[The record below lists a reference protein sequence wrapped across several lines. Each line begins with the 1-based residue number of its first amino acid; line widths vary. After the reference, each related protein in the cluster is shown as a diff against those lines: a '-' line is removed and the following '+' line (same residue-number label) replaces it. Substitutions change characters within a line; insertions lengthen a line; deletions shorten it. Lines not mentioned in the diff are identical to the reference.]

1 MKACVMTGIR
11 KVEFQERRIPEIK
24 PDEVLIKIMDCGVC
38 GSDVHYYQH
47 GRIGNYVVD
56 SPMILG
62 HECAGEIIKA
72 GENVSNV
79 KVGDFVAVE
88 PGYTCGKCEFC
99 KKGLYNLCPDVV
111 FLATP
116 PYDGAFVEYLKYP
129 ADWVFRLPENMDTV
143 EGALVEPFCVGLHA
157 VNQSGGKVGDTA
169 AIFGSGCI
177 GLCTLL
183 ALQSHGIKHVY
194 MVDMIQSRLDKAAE
208 LGALE
213 IINASSCDPVQRI
226 MELTDGVGVDLVF
239 ETAGAKATT
248 QQTAKAVK
256 RGGSVVLV
264 GMSPNPVFEY
274 DFGSLQDKEATIH
287 TVFRYRN
294 LYPVAIEAISKG
306 GIPIK
311 RIVTDEY
318 DFNHIQ
324 DALEDSIER
333 KAEVVKAV
341 IKIGR

>member
-1 MKACVMTGIR
+1 MQI
-11 KVEFQERRIPEIK
+11 
-24 PDEVLIKIMDCGVC
+24 
-38 GSDVHYYQH
+38 
-47 GRIGNYVVD
+47 
-56 SPMILG
+56 
-62 HECAGEIIKA
+62 
-72 GENVSNV
+72 
-79 KVGDFVAVE
+79 
-88 PGYTCGKCEFC
+88 FC
-99 KKGLYNLCPDVV
+99 
-111 FLATP
+111 
-116 PYDGAFVEYLKYP
+116 
-129 ADWVFRLPENMDTV
+129 
-143 EGALVEPFCVGLHA
+143 HA
-157 VNQSGGKVGDTA
+157 VRKIENKQYFFT
-169 AIFGSGCI
+169 
-177 GLCTLL
+177 
-183 ALQSHGIKHVY
+183 
-194 MVDMIQSRLDKAAE
+194 